1 MHVLAAH
8 PGPPLALLGGSSLDL
23 RDKLVGPTMDDVLSQ
38 IHEGFRLATELMA
51 EIPATQNDPAYLAE
65 RCRGIARAYID
76 AVRLMYPHGGA
87 DDLSPPAPPPP
98 HPFGGDVGGSSSGH
112 LQQLDLLRPFLGAG
126 GGSLPAQFPQHLGR
140 LLESTSPFGAPA
152 GTGDAFGA
160 AGTSSG
166 GPVRRQAS
174 SSRSSPPVQPRQ
186 HRRRRE
192 SGERMTMMVP
202 VQRTGNTD
210 LPPDD
215 GYTWRKYGQ
224 KDILGSRYPRSY
236 YRCTHKNYYGC
247 EAKKKVQR
255 LDDDPFMYEVTYCG
269 NHTCL
274 TSTTPLLTLPATKT
288 AAAASTATANML
300 TNSPTGSAV
309 IHAGGQNL
317 AMAPATE
324 LPSPALSTAIQLGIS
339 WMPSA
344 LIGPGAAGE
353 GSSSGAQVN
362 VPTTASGR
370 DTEYPVLDLAD
381 AMFNSGSSGGSSM
394 DAIFPAHHH
403 DQRDS

>member
-8 PGPPLALLGGSSLDL
+8 PGPPLALLGGSLDH
-23 RDKLVGPTMDDVLSQ
+23 RDKVLGPTMDDVLSQ

-76 AVRLMYPHGGA
+76 AVRMMYPHGA

-98 HPFGGDVGGSSSGH
+98 HPFGGGGDSH
-112 LQQLDLLRPFLGAG
+112 LQQLDLLRPFLGG
-126 GGSLPAQFPQHLGR
+126 GDSLPAQFPQHLGR
-140 LLESTSPFGAPA
+140 LLESPSP
-152 GTGDAFGA
+152 FGA
-160 AGTSSG
+160 AGTSSSG

-174 SSRSSPPVQPRQ
+174 SSRSSPPVQQRQ

-274 TSTTPLLTLPATKT
+274 TSTTPLLTLPSPNT
-288 AAAASTATANML
+288 AAAASTATATANML
-300 TNSPTGSAV
+300 TNSPTGSAA
-309 IHAGGQNL
+309 ILASGQDL
-317 AMAPATE
+317 VMAPAVE
-324 LPSPALSTAIQLGIS
+324 HPAPALSTAIQLGIS

-362 VPTTASGR
+362 LPAASGR
-370 DTEYPVLDLAD
+370 DTEYPVMDLAD